1 MNKNVIE
8 VRELNKSFGNVHA
21 VKDLSFRVKRGELFA
36 FLGVNGAGKSTT
48 ISILC
53 GQLGKDSGEVQI
65 HGADST
71 KAGLDKR
78 YLLGLVF
85 QDSVLDKPLTV
96 KENLRSRAALY
107 GITGE
112 AFDDRLKELIELL
125 KFDDYLN
132 RPVGKLSGG
141 QRRRIDIARALLHRP
156 EILILDEPTRGVD
169 VGAKAEIY
177 AIMNELV
184 KQGMSIIMISS
195 ELPEIINM
203 SDRIYVMN
211 EGRVTGC
218 LDHDTVTQE
227 SIMTLA
233 AK

>member
-1 MNKNVIE
+1 MT
-8 VRELNKSFGNVHA
+8 L
-21 VKDLSFRVKRGELFA
+21 
-36 FLGVNGAGKSTT
+36 
-48 ISILC
+48 
-53 GQLGKDSGEVQI
+53 
-65 HGADST
+65 
-71 KAGLDKR
+71 
-78 YLLGLVF
+78 
-85 QDSVLDKPLTV
+85 
-96 KENLRSRAALY
+96 
-107 GITGE
+107 
-112 AFDDRLKELIELL
+112 
-125 KFDDYLN
+125 
-132 RPVGKLSGG
+132 
-141 QRRRIDIARALLHRP
+141 RP